1 MKLLKKQQ
9 KLEER
14 DISDANKLLWA
25 QYYGPMQQA
34 AATLNAAI
42 TNTQNLLATVI
53 AKSEGLDPSEWVFD
67 MDRVVMVKRPKPK
80 E

>member
-1 MKLLKKQQ
+1 MKLLKKQ

-14 DISDANKLLWA
+14 AISDANKLLWS

-42 TNTQNLLATVI
+42 TNTQNLLATIIV
-53 AKSEGLDPSEWVFD
+53 KSEGLSPEEWVFD
-67 MDRVVMVKRPKPK
+67 MDRMMLVKRPQPK